1 MVWRD
6 WKKPGKVTLFD
17 SDASFNYVLAFI
29 TKSKK
34 QKAKKKKKK
43 EGEREERQQHPA
55 AGWEMT
61 FQFVN

>member
-1 MVWRD
+1 VLD
-6 WKKPGKVTLFD
+6 CKKHDKVTLFD

-29 TKSKK
+29 TKSKYKRLK
-34 QKAKKKKKK
+34 QKKRR
-43 EGEREERQQHPA
+43 GERRQQNPA